1 MEDRGSPRDVVLLTH
16 PRSLTEP
23 EVIEAASRPGAE
35 DGTRLFAVSV
45 NTGGEVELAEL
56 RRGRPVRLSRCRV
69 ELGEATS
76 PAPPRQSSAGAAPR
90 TAWRGDVE
98 PIPFPFRCGL
108 PGPVVD
114 SGDPGCRFLDFDQ
127 SGERILVMIRYGL
140 LSTFRLDGTDAEM
153 LPRPIVNGEV
163 LRPIKSVIGIAA
175 GFVLLGGRP
184 ERPVLAHYDFPTR
197 TCAIHALENLCPPAA
212 LVYYPD
218 LHTIVGNAMA
228 GGKGFVVNLAESG
241 PSASRTWRAEQA
253 VQRAGTGKALYPL
266 PAAYWLLRSAQ
277 STDPLAHLPIDL
289 DPRTGLPIDLDPR
302 TGTLAYRG
310 LYGEG
315 RSLTPMSD
323 GSPAL
328 RGARLEA
335 ASQGGEVLAIKV
347 SGSVEADL
355 WFVSMARAA
364 VIGSLPSRLPE
375 PDLRSLA
382 LSRDGA
388 RFARRVG
395 NAWVEVR
402 DVPGDRPAVQTAG
415 QETLW
420 IHSALLGRSCLLV
433 REFDQSGP
441 RRAVARPD
449 PMGRREAGRGARR
462 SRPGLPADRGR
473 LRRVAGGSPPGRR
486 LDTTPGGSSRSSST
500 ATCESCW
507 TSSTTSSSWVATAA

>member
-1 MEDRGSPRDVVLLTH
+1 MLLDQGVRTWGDIRLVLAGAAMALARQAVRRKLDVKLITTGDAGPAAPDAEAIGDLLESSDLTPNPARALAHLLEDRGSPRDVVLLTH

-45 NTGGEVELAEL
+45 DTGGEVELAEL

-76 PAPPRQSSAGAAPR
+76 PAPPAPKPAGAAPR

-153 LPRPIVNGEV
+153 LPRPIVDGEV

-197 TCAIHALENLCPPAA
+197 TCAIHALENLWPPAVA
-212 LVYYPD
+212 GSIYPD

-228 GGKGFVVNLAESG
+228 GGKGFAVDLAESG

-253 VQRAGTGKALYPL
+253 VQRRDREGVVSAPGR
-266 PAAYWLLRSAQ
+266 LLVIAVG
-277 STDPLAHLPIDL
+277 PID
-289 DPRTGLPIDLDPR
+289 
-302 TGTLAYRG
+302 
-310 LYGEG
+310 
-315 RSLTPMSD
+315 RSF
-323 GSPAL
+323 GSPTHRPRSSDRTTHRPRSSDRDARLSRAL
-328 RGARLEA
+328 RRGP
-335 ASQGGEVLAIKV
+335 
-347 SGSVEADL
+347 
-355 WFVSMARAA
+355 F
-364 VIGSLPSRLPE
+364 
-375 PDLRSLA
+375 PDA
-382 LSRDGA
+382 H
-388 RFARRVG
+388 V
-395 NAWVEVR
+395 
-402 DVPGDRPAVQTAG
+402 
-415 QETLW
+415 
-420 IHSALLGRSCLLV
+420 
-433 REFDQSGP
+433 
-441 RRAVARPD
+441 
-449 PMGRREAGRGARR
+449 
-462 SRPGLPADRGR
+462 
-473 LRRVAGGSPPGRR
+473 
-486 LDTTPGGSSRSSST
+486 
-500 ATCESCW
+500 
-507 TSSTTSSSWVATAA
+507 